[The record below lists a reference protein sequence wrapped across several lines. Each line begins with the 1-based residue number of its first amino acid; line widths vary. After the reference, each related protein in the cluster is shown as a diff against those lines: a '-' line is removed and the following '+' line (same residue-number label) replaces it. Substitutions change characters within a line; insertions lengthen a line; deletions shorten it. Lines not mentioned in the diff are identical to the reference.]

1 MPLDDVD
8 SGIIFYFVTG
18 IGDCLNFCSTMTIL
32 IDNGHGSDTPG
43 KRSPDGLFREYS
55 YTREI
60 AHRVVSELSDCG
72 YDARLLVPEI
82 VDIPLTERCRRVN
95 AICDEVGT
103 ANVILVSIHVNASGS
118 DGQWH
123 NASGWSTYTTP
134 GITRSDLLAADL
146 YEAARKHL
154 AGQKI
159 RQYNGP
165 KEPDFESNF
174 YVLRHSK
181 CPAVLTENL
190 YQDCL
195 SDVAFLQ
202 SSAGKRAVV
211 MLHVEGIIDYL
222 SR

>member
-1 MPLDDVD
+1 
-8 SGIIFYFVTG
+8 
-18 IGDCLNFCSTMTIL
+18 MTIL

-72 YDARLLVPEI
+72 YDARLLVQEI
-82 VDIPLTERCRRVN
+82 EDIPLQERCRRVN

-103 ANVILVSIHVNASGS
+103 ANVILASIHVNASGS
-118 DGQWH
+118 DDKWH
-123 NASGWSTYTTP
+123 SASGWSAYTTP

-190 YQDCL
+190 YQDCR

-202 SSAGKRAVV
+202 SSAGKTAIYF
-211 MLHVEGIIDYL
+211 LITYYL
-222 SR
+222 RINSEECNNYAQAGMPEHKLQIYI

>member
-1 MPLDDVD
+1 
-8 SGIIFYFVTG
+8 
-18 IGDCLNFCSTMTIL
+18 MTIL

-60 AHRVVSELSDCG
+60 ARRVVSELSDCG
-72 YDARLLVPEI
+72 YDARLLVLETE
-82 VDIPLTERCRRVN
+82 DIPLTERCRRVN

-123 NASGWSTYTTP
+123 NASGWSAYTTP

-146 YEAARKHL
+146 YETARKHL
-154 AGQKI
+154 AGQRI

-174 YVLRHSK
+174 FVLRHSK

-190 YQDCL
+190 YQDCR

-202 SSAGKRAVV
+202 SSAGKRAIV